1 MCRPSCPS
9 RPPAFNI
16 NTLGERALPSAP
28 VRSRPRRGYDISRRL
43 VARVASERLHRP
55 RPRQKSF
62 LFRGR
67 VSFTGPPVYAW
78 HLPEILTPL
87 PQDVVVAPIHCQLQ
101 DVGIAHGEYDKAW
114 MAARDHLR
122 SQGFPPSVY
131 GAFVLGGTQHG

>member
-1 MCRPSCPS
+1 MAA
-9 RPPAFNI
+9 PALAGPADM
-16 NTLGERALPSAP
+16 TAGRGWGEALLG
-28 VRSRPRRGYDISRRL
+28 L
-43 VARVASERLHRP
+43 VSLVI
-55 RPRQKSF
+55 KIF

-67 VSFTGPPVYAW
+67 KRATWPPVYAW

-87 PQDVVVAPIHCQLQ
+87 PQDVVVAPIPCQLQ